1 MNIAII
7 VGAGKG
13 KRMNSKVSKILL
25 SLAEKPVICRTI
37 EKFENCAEI
46 DSIILVVNRDNLK
59 EIERL
64 VEYNCYEKVIKIV
77 EGGEKRQDSVYNA
90 IKEGNHARPD
100 DIILIHNAANPLVA
114 EETIKEVIKAA
125 KEFGAAVAAVKA
137 KDTIKEADDGNFVNR
152 TLEREKIWCMQT
164 PQAMKYGLAVRAFIK
179 AYNDNFYGTDDVSLV
194 ERLGHKVKI
203 IESNADNIKL
213 TTKEDMGFA
222 NSLFSRERVGL
233 GQDSHRFS
241 RKEKRLIL
249 GGVLIENE
257 QGLEANSDG
266 DVVLHALCNALSQSI
281 GGKSLGYYADPMFKD
296 GIKDSRKYLMK
307 IIEMIEKDD
316 YSINNIGIMI
326 EAKKPRL
333 ERYEEKIKESIANMV
348 GIDKERVGLT
358 ATSGEELTDFGK
370 GLGIQ
375 VFAIASVVKNG

>member
-25 SLAEKPVICRTI
+25 SLAEKPVICCTI

-46 DSIILVVNRDNLK
+46 DSIILVVDKDNLK
-59 EIERL
+59 EVERL

-125 KEFGAAVAAVKA
+125 KEFGAAAAAVKA
-137 KDTIKEADDGNFVNR
+137 KDTIKEIDDNNFVSR
-152 TLEREKIWCMQT
+152 TLEREKLWCMQT
-164 PQAMKYGLAVRAFIK
+164 PQAMKYGLAARAFIK
-179 AYNDNFYGTDDVSLV
+179 AYNDGFYGTDDASLV

-203 IESNADNIKL
+203 IESNADNIKI
-213 TTKEDMGFA
+213 TTKDDLEFA

-241 RKEKRLIL
+241 RKERSLIL

-266 DVVLHALCNALSQSI
+266 DVV
-281 GGKSLGYYADPMFKD
+281 F
-296 GIKDSRKYLMK
+296 
-307 IIEMIEKDD
+307 
-316 YSINNIGIMI
+316 
-326 EAKKPRL
+326 
-333 ERYEEKIKESIANMV
+333 
-348 GIDKERVGLT
+348 
-358 ATSGEELTDFGK
+358 
-370 GLGIQ
+370 
-375 VFAIASVVKNG
+375 